1 RSTNATTMTAPSRKT
16 GSVRSRSQALFQRL
30 TPSSSESVPASAR
43 ASMRAFLRSPGLV
56 MEVIAGSSPS
66 PDARVDDRVGD
77 VDQQVDD
84 DVDECGHH
92 DQHLQHGVVAP
103 LEADGQRLSDALEG
117 EDLLGQDGTRQEGAD
132 LEPDDGDDRDE
143 G

>member
-1 RSTNATTMTAPSRKT
+1 MIARITNAITMRAPSRKT

-56 MEVIAGSSPS
+56 IEVIAASPG

-92 DQHLQHGVVAP
+92 DQHLQH
-103 LEADGQRLSDALEG
+103 
-117 EDLLGQDGTRQEGAD
+117 
-132 LEPDDGDDRDE
+132 
-143 G
+143 